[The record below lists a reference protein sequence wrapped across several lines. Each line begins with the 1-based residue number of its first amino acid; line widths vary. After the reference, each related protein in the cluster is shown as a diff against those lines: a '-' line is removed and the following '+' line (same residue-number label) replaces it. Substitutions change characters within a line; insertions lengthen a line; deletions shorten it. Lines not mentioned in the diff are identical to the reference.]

1 MIYAL
6 ARDTIPVR
14 ENDVNYLYNVMAGE
28 MLHVFFFLF
37 LSSHVKSPWWFITEI
52 YGYIIVHNCFSDN
65 SQALFSTSEIN
76 MN

>member
-28 MLHVFFFLF
+28 MLHVCFFYPPMLNH
-37 LSSHVKSPWWFITEI
+37 LDGS
-52 YGYIIVHNCFSDN
+52 
-65 SQALFSTSEIN
+65 
-76 MN
+76 

>member
-28 MLHVFFFLF
+28 MLHVLFFYFYPPMLNH
-37 LSSHVKSPWWFITEI
+37 LDGS
-52 YGYIIVHNCFSDN
+52 
-65 SQALFSTSEIN
+65 
-76 MN
+76 

>member
-28 MLHVFFFLF
+28 MLHVFFYPPMLNH
-37 LSSHVKSPWWFITEI
+37 LDGS
-52 YGYIIVHNCFSDN
+52 
-65 SQALFSTSEIN
+65 
-76 MN
+76 

>member
-28 MLHVFFFLF
+28 MLHGFFF
-37 LSSHVKSPWWFITEI
+37 FIFI
-52 YGYIIVHNCFSDN
+52 LPC
-65 SQALFSTSEIN
+65 
-76 MN
+76 

>member
-28 MLHVFFFLF
+28 MLHGFLFFFFYPPMLNH
-37 LSSHVKSPWWFITEI
+37 LDGS
-52 YGYIIVHNCFSDN
+52 
-65 SQALFSTSEIN
+65 
-76 MN
+76 

>member
-28 MLHVFFFLF
+28 MLHGFFLF
-37 LSSHVKSPWWFITEI
+37 LSSHVKSP
-52 YGYIIVHNCFSDN
+52 
-65 SQALFSTSEIN
+65 
-76 MN
+76 

>member
-28 MLHVFFFLF
+28 MLHGFFFFFYPPMLNH
-37 LSSHVKSPWWFITEI
+37 LDGS
-52 YGYIIVHNCFSDN
+52 
-65 SQALFSTSEIN
+65 
-76 MN
+76 